1 MDPRPGSRGGE
12 THHGRGSHHRRA
24 ARVRRLLP
32 RSLHGR
38 SGADRGAAAVE
49 FALLLPLMLLIV
61 LGIIDFGRMLNA
73 QQTLTNAAR
82 EGSRLVAFGQQ
93 DVVGRTQAAATGL
106 SPVNVSIQ
114 KSCPVGASGSTGGM
128 AGDGSVQTSYT
139 FQFSPGLGYLV
150 GFFGGNGL
158 SGQTTLSAV
167 GVMPCET

>member
-1 MDPRPGSRGGE
+1 M
-12 THHGRGSHHRRA
+12 
-24 ARVRRLLP
+24 
-32 RSLHGR
+32 
-38 SGADRGAAAVE
+38 E

-61 LGIIDFGRMLNA
+61 LGIVDFGRMLNA

-82 EGSRLVAFGQQ
+82 EGSRLVAFGQP

-114 KSCPVGASGSTGGM
+114 SSCPVN
-128 AGDGSVQTSYT
+128 AGPIANGSVQTSYT

-150 GFFGGNGL
+150 GIFGGNGL
-158 SGQTTLSAV
+158 SGQTTLAAV

>member
-24 ARVRRLLP
+24 ARVRRMLP

-38 SGADRGAAAVE
+38 SSADRGAAAVE

-114 KSCPVGASGSTGGM
+114 RSCPVGAGAM
-128 AGDGSVQTSYT
+128 ASDGSVQTSYT